1 MPARQSPISVSLPI
15 VELFDTIQIQ
25 SGQAPMIKDLRQVE
39 KWLNYHL
46 IDRYIMK
53 MLKARRLAFYK
64 VKHYEDSAARGAK
77 WPQPAERLYIRDS
90 FLAKARSQAKCS
102 GCAKTRGVKCSALGS
117 LRWHP

>member
-64 VKHYEDSAARGAK
+64 VKHYEDSAASGAK